1 MFKRLDEG
9 SHLLKHY
16 LIYHQDIPREEMKF
30 GMRVR
35 NVFKTSLER
44 QVGEAV
50 AIDYEMRLGK
60 TLMNSKSE
68 YNRCTL
74 PRIVTRNPKEHLKE
88 IEGEKAAEEILKK
101 EIRKLRIKRRED
113 MINKEMK
120 NIDMKRAILEI
131 QNDNI
136 ITWKENREKELIE
149 RENIEKVETEIL
161 EREQR
166 LKVAEGKR
174 REFIRSLKLTGKMDK
189 EKKGEKWIE
198 ENKSLCREYRGN
210 NSLEGKWEIL
220 NSTLEN
226 SLMEGNIVN
235 EENREI
241 LVKIKEGKL
250 KFGVE
255 SEVEGKVIRFGG
267 KNRNL
272 GQIEGKEIS
281 PPSEIENGQKSHE
294 KVPICENIDGKK
306 VEEVK
311 GKSQLSDDLGT
322 GIEGVELEGKNV
334 KENSE
339 NSAQESP
346 DYIELEGPFRVIS
359 KEKITPDYRVAG
371 HFVPTESCKPTKGT
385 SNILSSETLGY
396 TATKNHSYDENE
408 KVPENDNC
416 DTESVDSEETNT
428 SKLIDPKVAKVAL
441 GSGQKHDLHQR
452 HLLKNFNVSQ
462 HSPHK
467 NKLGNLSPLKSL
479 KEGPKKRL
487 KKFE

>member
-1 MFKRLDEG
+1 MW
-9 SHLLKHY
+9 
-16 LIYHQDIPREEMKF
+16 REH
-30 GMRVR
+30 R
-35 NVFKTSLER
+35 
-44 QVGEAV
+44 
-50 AIDYEMRLGK
+50 GK
-60 TLMNSKSE
+60 
-68 YNRCTL
+68 
-74 PRIVTRNPKEHLKE
+74 
-88 IEGEKAAEEILKK
+88 
-101 EIRKLRIKRRED
+101 
-113 MINKEMK
+113 
-120 NIDMKRAILEI
+120 
-131 QNDNI
+131 
-136 ITWKENREKELIE
+136 
-149 RENIEKVETEIL
+149 
-161 EREQR
+161 
-166 LKVAEGKR
+166 
-174 REFIRSLKLTGKMDK
+174 
-189 EKKGEKWIE
+189 
-198 ENKSLCREYRGN
+198 
-210 NSLEGKWEIL
+210 NSLEGKWEKL
-220 NSTLEN
+220 SSTLEN
-226 SLMEGNIVN
+226 SLMEGNNVN

-346 DYIELEGPFRVIS
+346 DYIELGGPFRVIS

-371 HFVPTESCKPTKGT
+371 HFVPTESCEPTKGT
-385 SNILSSETLGY
+385 SDILSSETLGY

-487 KKFE
+487 KNLNKKVKNLKIVSLRSQNWSNYLKNWPLKMEIQVHLKC